1 MSRVVGGQPL
11 AIGRVVIYRS
21 RTGNYDVPALVNC
34 TQDSI
39 YPPGV
44 EAGYV
49 PALSEPHSVHL
60 TVLTPGIPGKR
71 ATAADF
77 VGDRAEAPI
86 SENVAGTYQ
95 EWDVPYDETRA
106 PGTWSWPKRT

>member
-1 MSRVVGGQPL
+1 MGGQPL
-11 AIGRVVIYRS
+11 AIGRVVVYRS

-39 YPPGV
+39 FPRGV

-49 PALSEPHSVHL
+49 PPLTEPHSVHL

-71 ATAADF
+71 TTADDF
-77 VGDRAEAPI
+77 VAPSEHPI
-86 SENVAGTYQ
+86 SENVAGCYQ
-95 EWDVPYDETRA
+95 EWDIKYDESGA
-106 PGTWSWPKRT
+106 AGTWSWPKRT